1 MRHGEQVS
9 RKPRSN
15 EDHENNKIRS
25 VAKPTPGVGVP
36 ARRSVLGRCSVAQGR
51 VTVSMVV
58 LVLEVPDHHP
68 GLEQTVPVIAVEALL
83 P

>member
-1 MRHGEQVS
+1 M
-9 RKPRSN
+9 
-15 EDHENNKIRS
+15 
-25 VAKPTPGVGVP
+25 GVT
-36 ARRSVLGRCSVAQGR
+36 ARRSVLGRRSEAHCR

-83 P
+83 AQAVGERLDVPVIPRLSG